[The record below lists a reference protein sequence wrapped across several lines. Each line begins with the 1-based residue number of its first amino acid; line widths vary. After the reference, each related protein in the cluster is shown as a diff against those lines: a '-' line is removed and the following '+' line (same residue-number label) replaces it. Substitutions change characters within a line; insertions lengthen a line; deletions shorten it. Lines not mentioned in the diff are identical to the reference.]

1 MIVYAFEK
9 MVGAA
14 GYTVCSFTTYLMFI
28 QSIFFHFHLFNLFVP
43 TTRENYATY
52 SLEQREHEVVV

>member
-1 MIVYAFEK
+1 MFSFVKKMIVNEFEK

-28 QSIFFHFHLFNLFVP
+28 QYIIQSIFFPFSPL
-43 TTRENYATY
+43 
-52 SLEQREHEVVV
+52 